1 MEEIETLVK
10 DYYRLR
16 GWSAERI
23 PPDVGSIGT
32 VQSNKKEMHIF
43 MTPFT
48 PYKSSV
54 SGEEF
59 GRGPGRTSS
68 HASTTKSGTAPPPT
82 RTLIMDSVESRLMQP
97 P

>member
-32 VQSNKKEMHIF
+32 VQINKKEMHIF

-54 SGEEF
+54 SGEEL
-59 GRGPGRTSS
+59 GRGPEIGRA
-68 HASTTKSGTAPPPT
+68 H
-82 RTLIMDSVESRLMQP
+82 V
-97 P
+97 